1 MSEFETAKNLTYNLQ
16 KVYDYILYNFYS
28 YLKDANADSMSWSS
42 MQVSIERVEG
52 QNWEDKEQML
62 AAVNIVKAIGLLNLF
77 SVAGFRLTAESMAT
91 YARLAMNIPDAESII
106 RQLETKR

>member
-1 MSEFETAKNLTYNLQ
+1 
-16 KVYDYILYNFYS
+16 
-28 YLKDANADSMSWSS
+28 
-42 MQVSIERVEG
+42 
-52 QNWEDKEQML
+52 ML

-106 RQLETKR
+106 RQLETKKIIRFAAYKERLMLFEGTDVDLEAEIRSTSSSIRE